1 MAKKKQIPSS
11 SGRFRVK
18 LEYSASSDELKA
30 LSKRFIRG
38 LRWLLVIVLVSSNSN
53 LNFDDIDLREF
64 CSKRAQLSSSFTEFR
79 KQQQESICKNYM

>member
-1 MAKKKQIPSS
+1 MAKKKQTPS
-11 SGRFRVK
+11 
-18 LEYSASSDELKA
+18 SSDELKA

-79 KQQQESICKNYM
+79 NPQQESICKNYM

>member
-1 MAKKKQIPSS
+1 MAKKKQTPSS

-38 LRWLLVIVLVSSNSN
+38 LRWLLIIVLVSSNST